1 MKLFYNLNLKHND
14 KELTLFDSE
23 HSHLTKVLRKKI
35 DEIVYLTNGRGYL
48 FEAMIVQINL
58 KDTKLKI
65 LSSLKKPKMNYY
77 LNVAISPTKKNDRF
91 EWFVEKAIEIGVS
104 SITPIITTYTERRT
118 LNYSR
123 LNKIAVSAMKQS
135 LQTYLPVINPI
146 TDFKEYLKT
155 NQNSNN
161 YIAHCNQSDKSHLSK
176 SIERKSDSNII
187 IGPEGGF
194 KDDEIKLAMDFNYTP
209 ISLGVNRLRTETAGI
224 VSCQIFSDF
233 NN

>member
-1 MKLFYNLNLKHND
+1 MKLFYNLNLNHND

-48 FEAMIVQINL
+48 FEAMIVQINS

-91 EWFVEKAIEIGVS
+91 EWFIEKAVEIGVS
-104 SITPIITTYTERRT
+104 SITPIISTYTERKT

-135 LQTYLPVINPI
+135 FQTYLPVINPI
-146 TDFKEYLKT
+146 
-155 NQNSNN
+155 
-161 YIAHCNQSDKSHLSK
+161 
-176 SIERKSDSNII
+176 
-187 IGPEGGF
+187 
-194 KDDEIKLAMDFNYTP
+194 
-209 ISLGVNRLRTETAGI
+209 
-224 VSCQIFSDF
+224 SDF
-233 NN
+233 YLIDCNVQYNY

>member
-1 MKLFYNLNLKHND
+1 MKLFYNIDLNYND

-23 HSHLTKVLRKKI
+23 HSHLTKVLRKKV

-48 FEAMIVQINL
+48 FEAVIIQINL

-91 EWFVEKAIEIGVS
+91 EWFVEKAVEIGVS
-104 SITPIITTYTERRT
+104 SITPIITTYTERKT

-123 LNKIAVSAMKQS
+123 LNRIAISAMKQS
-135 LQTYLPVINPI
+135 LQTYLPLINPI
-146 TDFKEYLKT
+146 TDFEEYLKT
-155 NQNSNN
+155 NQNTNN
-161 YIAHCNQSDKSHLSK
+161 YIAHCNLSDKSHLSK
-176 SIERKSDSNII
+176 SIEKKSDSSII

-194 KDDEIKLAMDFNYTP
+194 KDDEIKSAMNYNYTP

>member
-1 MKLFYNLNLKHND
+1 MKLFYNIDLNHND

-23 HSHLTKVLRKKI
+23 HSHLAKVLRKKV
-35 DEIVYLTNGRGYL
+35 DEVIYITNGRGYL
-48 FEAMIVQINL
+48 FEAMILQVNL

-65 LSSLKKPKMNYY
+65 LSSLKRPEMNYC
-77 LNVAISPTKKNDRF
+77 LNIAISPTKKNDRF
-91 EWFVEKAIEIGVS
+91 EWFIEKAVEIGVS
-104 SITPIITTYTERRT
+104 SITPIITSYTERKI

-161 YIAHCNQSDKSHLSK
+161 YIAHCNQSERSHLSK
-176 SIERKSDSNII
+176 IISKNSDSNII

-194 KDDEIKLAMDFNYTP
+194 KDDEIKLAVNFNYIP
-209 ISLGVNRLRTETAGI
+209 VSLGLNRLRTETAGI

>member
-1 MKLFYNLNLKHND
+1 MKLFYNLNLNHND

-23 HSHLTKVLRKKI
+23 HNHLTKVLRKKI

-91 EWFVEKAIEIGVS
+91 EWFIEKAVEIGVS

-176 SIERKSDSNII
+176 SIEKKSDSNII

>member
-48 FEAMIVQINL
+48 FEAMIVQINS

-65 LSSLKKPKMNYY
+65 LSSLKRPEMNYC
-77 LNVAISPTKKNDRF
+77 LNIAISPTKKNDRF
-91 EWFVEKAIEIGVS
+91 EWFIEKAVEIGVS
-104 SITPIITTYTERRT
+104 SITPIITSYTERKI

-161 YIAHCNQSDKSHLSK
+161 YIAHCNQSERSHLSK
-176 SIERKSDSNII
+176 IISKNSDSNII

-194 KDDEIKLAMDFNYTP
+194 KDDEIKLAVNFNYIP
-209 ISLGVNRLRTETAGI
+209 VSLGLNRLRTETAGI